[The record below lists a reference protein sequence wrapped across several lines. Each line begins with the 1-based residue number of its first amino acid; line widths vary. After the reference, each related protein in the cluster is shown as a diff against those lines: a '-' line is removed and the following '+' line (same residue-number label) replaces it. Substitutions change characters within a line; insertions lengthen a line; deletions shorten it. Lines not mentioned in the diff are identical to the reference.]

1 MLLDK
6 LVTYQLDKIGERV
19 AERDEFMGFIFL
31 IRCLHEM
38 DIPYDALLAKA
49 DEAFKKNGWIDTD
62 ELFGVRGDNLDAV
75 KTDSWLI
82 LLMNVLMSA
91 PRLLPSCRPC
101 LESTACRRV
110 HLVDRL

>member
-1 MLLDK
+1 MRGKETARVLLDK

-91 PRLLPSCRPC
+91 PRLRPSCC
-101 LESTACRRV
+101 CSSLLGV
-110 HLVDRL
+110 